1 MGSISNKAFT
11 VSEEWNQSIDHSFEY
26 RPKSLVAL
34 EDQYIFF
41 GCGLAFMMVSNN

>member
-41 GCGLAFMMVSNN
+41 RLWFSFYNGF